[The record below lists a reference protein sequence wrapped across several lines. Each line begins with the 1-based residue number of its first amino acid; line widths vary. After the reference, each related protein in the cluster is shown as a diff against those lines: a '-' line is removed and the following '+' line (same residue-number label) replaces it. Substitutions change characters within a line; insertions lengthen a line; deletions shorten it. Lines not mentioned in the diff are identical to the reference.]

1 MSDDQGNNRRKNSID
16 EWLDEWLDGAD
27 DGQASRA
34 DSVESAL
41 TSSELEQ
48 LLMHSML
55 AEQFESE
62 EDRQRRVEST
72 LDARDRARSTG
83 PRLDGFDP
91 PVGGLHDESKMA
103 GQPETGQPETGQ
115 PETGL
120 PETGLPEN
128 GQVGIDRSQ
137 LAAGAKPSPTDG
149 TRLRWV
155 SAVMVT
161 VASVAVF
168 AVIGFLL
175 ATPQSAHAAM
185 EQVIAALRLPIT
197 RVYDVQATATF
208 AGRERELDG
217 TLHTRSTD
225 QFVATFP
232 GTQLYPTTMG
242 SDGTN
247 RWWIRGE
254 EKWSSSDSWQHAADR
269 RDAVIDRLTTLQ
281 LQMNV
286 FLTELPQQYELRLL
300 PEEPLPDDTAV
311 MCRPIE
317 ATRSANDISLPQT
330 VRIWAHP
337 ETGVVVRMHLLRE
350 QFSPVAESRVE
361 LNLRGVTE
369 VPDTFFT
376 ADHHEP

>member
-1 MSDDQGNNRRKNSID
+1 MSDDQDNNRRTNSID
-16 EWLDEWLDGAD
+16 EWLDGDD

-34 DSVESAL
+34 DSVEAAL

-55 AEQFESE
+55 AGQFEPE

-72 LDARDRARSTG
+72 LHARDRAHSTG
-83 PRLDGFDP
+83 PRIDGSDSSA
-91 PVGGLHDESKMA
+91 GGLDDESKTN
-103 GQPETGQPETGQ
+103 GVRETGH
-115 PETGL
+115 
-120 PETGLPEN
+120 
-128 GQVGIDRSQ
+128 VGVDRSQ
-137 LAAGAKPSPTDG
+137 LAPVAKPSPTDR
-149 TRLRWV
+149 TRFRWV

-161 VASVAVF
+161 AASIAVF
-168 AVIGFLL
+168 AVVSFLL
-175 ATPQSAHAAM
+175 ATPKSAHAAM

-197 RVYDVQATATF
+197 RVYDVQVTTTF
-208 AGRERELDG
+208 VGRERELGG
-217 TLHTRSTD
+217 TLYTRSTD

-232 GTQLYPTTMG
+232 DTQLYPTTIG

-247 RWWIRGE
+247 RWWIRGKK
-254 EKWSSSDSWQHAADR
+254 KWSSSDSWQHAVNR
-269 RDAVIDRLTTLQ
+269 REAVIDRLTTLQ

-300 PEEPLPDDTAV
+300 AEEPLPGDPAV

-317 ATRSANDISLPQT
+317 ATRSENDINLPQT

-350 QFSPVAESRVE
+350 KFSPVAESRVE
-361 LNLRGVTE
+361 LNLREVTE
-369 VPDTFFT
+369 VPDTFFM

>member
-1 MSDDQGNNRRKNSID
+1 MSDDQDNNRRTNSID
-16 EWLDEWLDGAD
+16 EWLDSED
-27 DGQASRA
+27 DRQASRA

-55 AEQFESE
+55 AEQFEPE

-83 PRLDGFDP
+83 PRIDGSDSSA
-91 PVGGLHDESKMA
+91 GGLHDESK
-103 GQPETGQPETGQ
+103 TN
-115 PETGL
+115 GL
-120 PETGLPEN
+120 PETGLAET
-128 GQVGIDRSQ
+128 GQVGVDRSQ
-137 LAAGAKPSPTDG
+137 LAAGAEPSPTDG
-149 TRLRWV
+149 ARPRWV
-155 SAVMVT
+155 SAAMVT
-161 VASVAVF
+161 AASIAIF
-168 AVIGFLL
+168 AVISFLL
-175 ATPQSAHAAM
+175 ATPNSAHAAM

-208 AGRERELDG
+208 AGREKELYG

-232 GTQLYPTTMG
+232 DTLLYPTTMG

-300 PEEPLPDDTAV
+300 AEEPLPDDTAV

-317 ATRSANDISLPQT
+317 ATRTADDISLPQT

-350 QFSPVAESRVE
+350 MFSPVVESRVE
-361 LNLRGVTE
+361 LNLREVTE

>member
-1 MSDDQGNNRRKNSID
+1 MSDDQDNKRRTNSID
-16 EWLDEWLDGAD
+16 EWLDGED

-55 AEQFESE
+55 AEQFEPE

-72 LDARDRARSTG
+72 LDAHDRARSTG
-83 PRLDGFDP
+83 PRIEGSESSA
-91 PVGGLHDESKMA
+91 GGLDDESK
-103 GQPETGQPETGQ
+103 TN
-115 PETGL
+115 GL
-120 PETGLPEN
+120 PETEH
-128 GQVGIDRSQ
+128 VGVDRSQ
-137 LAAGAKPSPTDG
+137 LAAGAKPSPTG
-149 TRLRWV
+149 RTRFRWV

-161 VASVAVF
+161 AASITVF
-168 AVIGFLL
+168 AVFGFLL
-175 ATPQSAHAAM
+175 ATPKSAHAAM

-197 RVYDVQATATF
+197 RVYDVHVTTTF
-208 AGRERELDG
+208 AGREREQYG
-217 TLHTRSTD
+217 TLYTRSTD

-232 GTQLYPTTMG
+232 DTPVYPTTLG

-254 EKWSSSDSWQHAADR
+254 EKWSSSESWQHAANR
-269 RDAVIDRLTTLQ
+269 REAVIDRLTTLQ

-300 PEEPLPDDTAV
+300 PEEPLPNDTAV

-317 ATRSANDISLPQT
+317 ATRSVNDINLPQT

-337 ETGVVVRMHLLRE
+337 ETGVVVRMQLLRE
-350 QFSPVAESRVE
+350 KLSLVAKSRVE
-361 LNLRGVTE
+361 LNLREVTE
-369 VPDTFFT
+369 VPATFFT